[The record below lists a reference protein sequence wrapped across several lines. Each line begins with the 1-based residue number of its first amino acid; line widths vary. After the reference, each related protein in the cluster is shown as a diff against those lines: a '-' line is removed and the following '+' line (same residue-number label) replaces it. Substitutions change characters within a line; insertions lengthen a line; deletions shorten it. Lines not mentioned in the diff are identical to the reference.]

1 MLVGSEIEMA
11 KKMGLF
17 DDLLRNIMLIAIGY
31 TAYGGIT
38 LSSSP
43 NLFKELQGSWL
54 IFLTLS
60 FSDLLVLDTIY
71 YMSKKGAHGTVRPPK
86 AGTTIKRIISFT
98 TPVLVP
104 LTIVLTVFVAIYF
117 FVVFIASTY
126 MLTLSRSL
134 MLYMIFITT
143 ALMYFA
149 TMYYD
154 IKVWHYKQVHKPT
167 RTAQRYRKTLTKP
180 AL

>member
-1 MLVGSEIEMA
+1 
-11 KKMGLF
+11 
-17 DDLLRNIMLIAIGY
+17 
-31 TAYGGIT
+31 
-38 LSSSP
+38 
-43 NLFKELQGSWL
+43 
-54 IFLTLS
+54 
-60 FSDLLVLDTIY
+60 
-71 YMSKKGAHGTVRPPK
+71 
-86 AGTTIKRIISFT
+86 
-98 TPVLVP
+98 VLVP

-143 ALMYFA
+143 ALMYFV

-154 IKVWHYKQVHKPT
+154 IKIWHYKQVHKPT